1 MRLQASKYVHFL
13 SMTFFSLIIF
23 AVAGYLGMGC
33 EGTKNPAVTP
43 DKITFALT
51 TLQAMGSL
59 AHIAHKKGYFAEE
72 GVEITPQMH
81 SFGKAA
87 LNAVIEGKADMATVA
102 ETPIMF
108 SIIKGDEIYIIATIE
123 TSNKNEAIIGRKDK
137 GILKPKDLRGK
148 RIGVTFGTNGEFFMH
163 SFFVANG
170 IERKEVEII
179 NLRPD
184 EMLDAMIGGKVDAA
198 STWHFPLI
206 MIQKTLGDKTIIFYD
221 EHLYTETFN
230 VVVKQD
236 FVKKHPDAIK
246 KVIRALIKAEGF
258 IKQNPG
264 ESKSIVADSIGIDKA
279 LLSEVWGEYD
289 FKVTLTQSLLV
300 ALEDETRWAIKSK
313 SFEKSKMPNYLDFIY
328 AEGLQAVKPEA
339 VRIIR

>member
-1 MRLQASKYVHFL
+1 MKSQASKDIHFL
-13 SMTFFSLIIF
+13 SMTFFFMIIF

-33 EGTKNPAVTP
+33 KETQKPAVTP
-43 DKITFALT
+43 EKITLAWV
-51 TLQAMGSL
+51 ANPNSSL

-72 GVEITPQMH
+72 GVEITPQKY

-102 ETPIMF
+102 ETPVMF
-108 SIIKGDEIYIIATIE
+108 SIMKEDEIYIIATIE
-123 TSNKNEAIIGRKDK
+123 TSNRNIAIVGRKDK
-137 GILKPKDLRGK
+137 EILKPKDLKGK
-148 RIGVTFGTNGEFFMH
+148 RIGVTFGTTSEFFIH
-163 SFFVANG
+163 SFLIANG
-170 IERKEVEII
+170 MENKEVQII
-179 NLRPD
+179 NLKPD
-184 EMLDAMIGGKVDAA
+184 EMLDAVISEKVDAV
-198 STWHFPLI
+198 STWHFPLVR
-206 MIQKTLGDKTIIFYD
+206 IQKKLGDKGISFYD

-258 IKQNPG
+258 IKQNPD

-279 LLSEVWGEYD
+279 LLSEVWGEFE
-289 FKVTLTQSLLV
+289 FKVTLTQELLIAV
-300 ALEDETRWAIKSK
+300 EDETRWAIKIK
-313 SFEKSKMPNYLDFIY
+313 LVEGSKMPNYLDFIY
-328 AEGLQAVKPEA
+328 VEGLQAVKPEA